1 METLP
6 GAGCAEPST
15 PVEGFARK
23 VSSMT
28 VDHVAGRAPIHMG
41 PDHAKSRLARWAVGL
56 AAAVVVVLAVSYAI
70 FGVTWAI
77 GGEDA
82 VSDTFVGYLAGFAL
96 IGGLVAALAASA
108 LAIVAKVKHERW
120 ALLWL
125 PLALFPTLLA
135 IVVLVEALWME

>member
-1 METLP
+1 
-6 GAGCAEPST
+6 
-15 PVEGFARK
+15 
-23 VSSMT
+23 
-28 VDHVAGRAPIHMG
+28 MG

-56 AAAVVVVLAVSYAI
+56 AAAVVVVLAVSYAV

-82 VSDTFVGYLAGFAL
+82 VSDTFVAYLAGFAV
-96 IGGLVAALAASA
+96 IGGLVAALAAFA

-125 PLALFPTLLA
+125 PLSVFPTLLA